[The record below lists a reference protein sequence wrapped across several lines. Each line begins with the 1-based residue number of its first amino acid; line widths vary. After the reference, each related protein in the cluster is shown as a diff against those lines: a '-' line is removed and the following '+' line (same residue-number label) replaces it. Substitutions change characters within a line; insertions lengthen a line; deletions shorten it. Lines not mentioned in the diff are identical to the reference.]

1 MIFIVQIQQDN
12 WVSQDQPNLLLKK
25 QTKEEEKIKKFIQT
39 NKRRTRNKNFLQY
52 SFYQLEKTAGCKN
65 WRPSWGRW
73 VLKQLLNNFLL

>member
-25 QTKEEEKIKKFIQT
+25 QTKEEEKIKKILT
-39 NKRRTRNKNFLQY
+39 NKQKKNKNKKFLQY

-65 WRPSWGRW
+65 WRRSWGRGS
-73 VLKQLLNNFLL
+73 